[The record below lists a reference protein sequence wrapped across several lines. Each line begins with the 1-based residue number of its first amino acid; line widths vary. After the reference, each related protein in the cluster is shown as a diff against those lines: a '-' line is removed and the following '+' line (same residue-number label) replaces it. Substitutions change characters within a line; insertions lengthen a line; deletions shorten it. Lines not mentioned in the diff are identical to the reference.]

1 MIGRDRGA
9 VLLVAPLTLFLLLL
23 LGLPLVVDIVY
34 SLSRVDFQT
43 MRAPRLQGLA
53 NYAAVLRDPDFW
65 GALGFSLRFAVLT
78 TVLEVALGL
87 ALALFLA
94 PLLQRFPLLMAPL
107 MLPIMVAPALVGLM
121 YRLVL
126 NDFAG
131 PVPYYLTAWTGD
143 SPAFLAP
150 KLVFATLVAIETLQ
164 WTPFA
169 LLILH
174 TAHQAVPG
182 ELREAARIDG
192 AGGWSVLR
200 RIELPLMAPS
210 IVVVALIR
218 FIDGFRAFDTIYTLT
233 GSGAGGSTTTASIYI
248 YQAFFRDSDI
258 GRAVAAS
265 MVLLALSAVA
275 VANVLRAGAARA

>member
-1 MIGRDRGA
+1 MRRKDRGA
-9 VLLVAPLTLFLLLL
+9 MLVAPLTLFLLAL
-23 LGLPLVVDIVY
+23 LGLPLAVDIVY
-34 SLSRVDFQT
+34 SLSRVSFQT
-43 MRAPRLQGLA
+43 MRRPELQGFA
-53 NYAAVLRDPDFW
+53 NYAAVLGDPAFW
-65 GALGFSLRFAVLT
+65 SALGFSLRFALLT
-78 TVLEVALGL
+78 TALELALGL

-94 PLLQRFPLLMAPL
+94 PLLVRFPPLLAPL
-107 MLPIMVAPALVGLM
+107 MLPMMVAPSLVGLM

-131 PVPYYLTAWTGD
+131 PLPYYLTEWTGD

-150 KLVFATLVAIETLQ
+150 RLVFATLVVIETLQ

-210 IVVVALIR
+210 IAVVALIR
-218 FIDGFRAFDTIYTLT
+218 FTDGFRAFDTIYTLT
-233 GSGAGGSTTTASIYI
+233 GSGAGGSTTTVSIYI
-248 YQAFFRDSDI
+248 YQAFFRDTDI

-265 MVLLALSAVA
+265 MLLLALSAVL
-275 VANVLRAGAARA
+275 VAAALPQARA